1 MQTAMPPSST
11 LGHSG
16 PDDDLGRF
24 LAAAASAIA
33 GARRGGS
40 GLPADLDAVSAAL
53 AAPPA
58 ERVAVAPRAQPAC
71 RHLAA
76 ALALGEAGPAAP
88 LVRTLRPL
96 VEGLRWR
103 HDYDVDDALPAF
115 SRNLAYAEVA
125 GPSGAVPSG
134 TLCCGLVLMAPSTLY
149 PAHAHAATELY
160 QVLGGRAR
168 WQRGGEPWASRPPGA
183 FILHPSGVAHA
194 METEAEPLLALYV
207 WYGDMAG
214 AVTFTAGALAGR
226 DTGGPEPG
234 GGA

>member
-1 MQTAMPPSST
+1 MQTSMP
-11 LGHSG
+11 GHSD

-24 LAAAASAIA
+24 LAAAASAVA
-33 GARRGGS
+33 GARRDGS

-53 AAPPA
+53 AAAPA

-71 RHLAA
+71 RHLEA

-88 LVRTLRPL
+88 LVRALRPL

-103 HDYDVDDALPAF
+103 HGYDVDDALPAF

-125 GPSGAVPSG
+125 GPFGAVPSRV
-134 TLCCGLVLMAPSTLY
+134 LCCGLVLMAPSTLY

-160 QVLGGRAR
+160 HVLGGRAR
-168 WQRGGEPWASRPPGA
+168 WQRGGEPWAPRPPGA
-183 FILHPSGVAHA
+183 FILHPSGIAHA
-194 METEAEPLLALYV
+194 MATQAEPLLALYV

-214 AVTFTAGALAGR
+214 AVRFTEGALAGR
-226 DTGGPEPG
+226 DTGGPG

>member
-1 MQTAMPPSST
+1 MQPSMT
-11 LGHSG
+11 GHSG

-33 GARRGGS
+33 GARRDRS

-53 AAPPA
+53 VAAPA
-58 ERVAVAPRAQPAC
+58 ERVEVAPRAQPAC
-71 RHLAA
+71 RHLEA
-76 ALALGEAGPAAP
+76 ALALGEAGPAGP
-88 LVRTLRPL
+88 LVRALRPL

-103 HDYDVDDALPAF
+103 HEYDADDALPAF

-125 GPSGAVPSG
+125 GPLGNVPSRAWR
-134 TLCCGLVLMAPSTLY
+134 CGLVLMAPGTLY
-149 PAHAHAATELY
+149 PAHVHAATELY
-160 QVLGGRAR
+160 HVLGGRAR
-168 WQRGGEPWASRPPGA
+168 WQRGGEPWAPRPPGA

-194 METEAEPLLALYV
+194 MATGAEPLLALYV

-214 AVTFTAGALAGR
+214 AVTFTEGALAGR

>member
-1 MQTAMPPSST
+1 MQTAMP
-11 LGHSG
+11 GHSDL
-16 PDDDLGRF
+16 DDDLGRF

-33 GARRGGS
+33 GARRDGS

-71 RHLAA
+71 RHLEA

-88 LVRTLRPL
+88 LVRALRPL

-103 HDYDVDDALPAF
+103 HDYDVDDALPGF
-115 SRNLAYAEVA
+115 SRNFAYAEVA

-134 TLCCGLVLMAPSTLY
+134 TLCCGLVLMAPRTLY

-160 QVLGGRAR
+160 HVLGGRAR
-168 WQRGGEPWASRPPGA
+168 WQRGGEPWAPRPPGA

-194 METEAEPLLALYV
+194 MAPEAEPLLALYV

-214 AVTFTAGALAGR
+214 AVTFTEGALAGR
-226 DTGGPEPG
+226 DSGGPEPG

>member
-1 MQTAMPPSST
+1 MPPSMP
-11 LGHSG
+11 GHSD

-24 LAAAASAIA
+24 LAATASAIA
-33 GARRGGS
+33 GARRDHP

-53 AAPPA
+53 ATPSAG
-58 ERVAVAPRAQPAC
+58 RVEVAPRARPAC
-71 RHLAA
+71 RHLEG

-88 LVRTLRPL
+88 LVRALRPL

-103 HDYDVDDALPAF
+103 HEYDVDDALPAF

-125 GPSGAVPSG
+125 GPFGAVPSG

-160 QVLGGRAR
+160 HVLGGRAR
-168 WQRGGEPWASRPPGA
+168 WQRGGEPWAPRSPGA

-194 METEAEPLLALYV
+194 MAT
-207 WYGDMAG
+207 
-214 AVTFTAGALAGR
+214 
-226 DTGGPEPG
+226 
-234 GGA
+234 

>member
-1 MQTAMPPSST
+1 MP
-11 LGHSG
+11 GHSG
-16 PDDDLGRF
+16 PDDDLARF

-33 GARRGGS
+33 GARRDGS

-53 AAPPA
+53 AAPAA
-58 ERVAVAPRAQPAC
+58 ERVAVVARARPAC

-76 ALALGEAGPAAP
+76 ALALGEAGPAAH
-88 LVRTLRPL
+88 LVGALRPL
-96 VEGLRWR
+96 VDGLCWC
-103 HDYDVDDALPAF
+103 HDYDVDEALPAF

-125 GPSGAVPSG
+125 GPFGGVPSRD
-134 TLCCGLVLMAPSTLY
+134 LCCGLLLMAPGTLY
-149 PAHAHAATELY
+149 PAHAHAASELY
-160 QVLGGRAR
+160 HVLGGRAR
-168 WQRGGEPWASRPPGA
+168 WQRGGEPWAQRPPGA

-214 AVTFTAGALAGR
+214 AVAFTEGALAGR
-226 DTGGPEPG
+226 DSGGPKPG

>member
-1 MQTAMPPSST
+1 MQPSLPQPST

-16 PDDDLGRF
+16 PDDDFGRF

-33 GARRGGS
+33 GARRDGP

-58 ERVAVAPRAQPAC
+58 ERVAVAPRVRPAC

-76 ALALGEAGPAAP
+76 ALALGAAGPAAH
-88 LVRTLRPL
+88 LVGALRPL

-103 HDYDVDDALPAF
+103 HEYDVDDALPGF

-125 GPSGAVPSG
+125 GPFGAVPSR

-160 QVLGGRAR
+160 HVLAGRAR
-168 WQRGGEPWASRPPGA
+168 WQLGGEPWAPRPPGA

-194 METEAEPLLALYV
+194 MATEAEPLLALYV

-214 AVTFTAGALAGR
+214 AVTFTEGALAGR
-226 DTGGPEPG
+226 DTGGPAPA

>member
-1 MQTAMPPSST
+1 MQTSMP
-11 LGHSG
+11 GHSN
-16 PDDDLGRF
+16 PDDGLGRF

-33 GARRGGS
+33 GARRDRP

-53 AAPPA
+53 AAVAA

-71 RHLAA
+71 RHLEA
-76 ALALGEAGPAAP
+76 ALALGAAGPAAP
-88 LVRTLRPL
+88 LVRALRPL

-103 HDYDVDDALPAF
+103 HEYDVDDALPAF
-115 SRNLAYAEVA
+115 SRNFAYAEVA
-125 GPSGAVPSG
+125 GPLGSVPSR
-134 TLCCGLVLMAPSTLY
+134 TLCCGLVLMAPRTLY

-160 QVLGGRAR
+160 HVLGGRAR
-168 WQRGGEPWASRPPGA
+168 WQRGGEPWAPRPPGA

-194 METEAEPLLALYV
+194 MATEAEPLLALYV

-214 AVTFTAGALAGR
+214 AVTFTKGALAGPVS
-226 DTGGPEPG
+226 GGPEPG